1 MKSFGNFLVEQDEI
15 EAAKKKLK
23 KIPKGSKVS
32 FSHSETG
39 KKITGTYHGLKR
51 LGAYSYAHVEH
62 PKGVDQPNLITIKH
76 NHQAREK

>member
-32 FSHSETG
+32 FSHSKTG

-62 PKGVDQPNLITIKH
+62 PKGVNHPNFIPVHHI
-76 NHQAREK
+76 HQAQSK